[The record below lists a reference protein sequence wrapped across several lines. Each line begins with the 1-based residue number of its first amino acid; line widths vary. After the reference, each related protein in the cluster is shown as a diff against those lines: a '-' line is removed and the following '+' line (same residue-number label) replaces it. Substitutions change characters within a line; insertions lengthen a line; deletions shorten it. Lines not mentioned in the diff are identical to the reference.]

1 MVLNTLGETI
11 DIHGGGKDL
20 IFPHH
25 ENEIAQS
32 EALTG
37 KPLANYW
44 IHNGLV
50 KIDGQKMSKSLGNS
64 LTIKDALAKYNPE
77 VIKYAIV
84 SKSYATEIDLK
95 DSEFALAEQH
105 MYYFYNTL
113 KAIENFLAANTEMKE
128 VANEVADNIETKFRE
143 AMDDDFNTPVAIAN
157 LFSDFKYV
165 NNLLKDNKVPADEK
179 AYILNKIKTQ
189 IIKLYNILG
198 IFYADADELIQDL
211 QNKYITKLGLKVEEI
226 EQKISDRAT
235 AKAEKNYE
243 VADQIRNDLD
253 RQGIIL
259 NDSKEGTT
267 WDIKE
272 LYNL

>member
-1 MVLNTLGETI
+1 
-11 DIHGGGKDL
+11 
-20 IFPHH
+20 
-25 ENEIAQS
+25 
-32 EALTG
+32 
-37 KPLANYW
+37 
-44 IHNGLV
+44 
-50 KIDGQKMSKSLGNS
+50 
-64 LTIKDALAKYNPE
+64 
-77 VIKYAIV
+77 
-84 SKSYATEIDLK
+84 
-95 DSEFALAEQH
+95 

-113 KAIENFLAANTEMKE
+113 KAIENFLATNNEMKE
-128 VANEVADNIETKFRE
+128 VPNEVADSIEVKFRE

-157 LFSDFKYV
+157 LFADFKYV

-211 QNKYITKLGLKVEEI
+211 QNKYIIKLGLNVEEI
-226 EQKISDRAT
+226 EQKIADRAN
-235 AKAEKNYE
+235 AKAKKNYE
-243 VADQIRNDLD
+243 LADKIRSELD
-253 RQGIIL
+253 EKGIIL